1 MVLFAAAT
9 LAGMVCSCDKGNDNK
24 KKGDKEGGE
33 EEEAAALIDIDG
45 AFTDWDALKDVTTIE
60 CPADALYPALKK
72 AKLAIDEKYL
82 YAYVEYE
89 ILEGQ
94 STVPFEII
102 VNADNNDESGGK
114 EWLFKGADEATYCGY
129 EYNIET
135 ELGFLKEGKIVN
147 IDGTVKV
154 YDEDDDTKLIKEY
167 PDGSIYEFRG
177 PDGAEGWDDLVEGY
191 EFSEDG
197 SYLFPISRAV
207 MKSAGVIEE
216 GVAKVEIS
224 VLREDMEIKV
234 NTIKVGLIAFDDDWA
249 TAGCLPQGPASG
261 TTIGQADMQKLDL

>member
-1 MVLFAAAT
+1 MKKFFMILLAAAT

-24 KKGDKEGGE
+24 KKGDKEGG

-72 AKLAIDEKYL
+72 AKLAADDKCL
-82 YAYVEYE
+82 YAYIEYE

-102 VNADNNDESGGK
+102 INADNNDETGGK

-135 ELGFLKEGKIVN
+135 ENGFLKDGKIVDIN
-147 IDGTVKV
+147 G
-154 YDEDDDTKLIKEY
+154 KLESGEL
-167 PDGSIYEFRG
+167 DGSIYEFRG
-177 PDGAEGWDDLVEGY
+177 PDGLEGWDDPVEGY
-191 EFSEDG
+191 EQTEDG
-197 SYLFPISRAV
+197 SYLFPISRGV

-216 GVAKVEIS
+216 GIAKVEIS

-234 NTIKVGLIAFDDDWA
+234 STIKVGLIAFDDEWG
-249 TAGCLPQGPASG
+249 TAGCLPQGSANG
-261 TTIGQADMQKLDL
+261 TSIGQADMQKLDL